1 MKGWGLLALAG
12 FLAVTPA
19 EAGRRR
25 AVVADLPYQRVWEAA
40 VRAVDGFPVER
51 AADGLIVTGRRERP
65 ARPDEAATF
74 SRVAERA
81 VIRVE
86 SFGTGSTRV
95 TVDVEVSG
103 WRDGAWVAIP
113 DGEEAAQ
120 AILDRLAA
128 G

>member
-1 MKGWGLLALAG
+1 
-12 FLAVTPA
+12 
-19 EAGRRR
+19 
-25 AVVADLPYQRVWEAA
+25 VWEAA